1 MRILTINTAS
11 EFICFLISVF
21 CLLKD
26 KNAYWRS
33 FMFYMLLVCLTEL
46 GGLFL
51 RSIAVSNSMLYTG
64 FLIIECSMISTFF
77 YYTFYK
83 YYPKSKWIYAWFAL
97 FLIAYIAELVDNHFS
112 IFSYRTTTFMSVA
125 FVIASLYYYL
135 LITRDEKFRK
145 LGSDPQFWVINGIL
159 FFYFGSTAC
168 NVFFDYLI
176 HEVSPI
182 SQSIRYITF
191 NILNILLYSCWSYAF
206 ICRYRQRI

>member
-1 MRILTINTAS
+1 
-11 EFICFLISVF
+11 
-21 CLLKD
+21 
-26 KNAYWRS
+26 
-33 FMFYMLLVCLTEL
+33 MFYMLLVCLTEL

-77 YYTFYK
+77 YYVFYK
-83 YYPKSKWIYAWFAL
+83 YYPKNKWIYAWFAL
-97 FLIAYIAELVDNHFS
+97 FLIAYIAELVDSHFNS
-112 IFSYRTTTFMSVA
+112 FSYRTTTFMSVA
-125 FVIASLYYYL
+125 FVIACLYYYL

-145 LGSDPQFWVINGIL
+145 LGSDPQFWVVNGIL

-176 HEVSPI
+176 HDFTILSA
-182 SQSIRYITF
+182 SIRYITF
-191 NILNILLYSCWSYAF
+191 NILNILLYGCWSYAF